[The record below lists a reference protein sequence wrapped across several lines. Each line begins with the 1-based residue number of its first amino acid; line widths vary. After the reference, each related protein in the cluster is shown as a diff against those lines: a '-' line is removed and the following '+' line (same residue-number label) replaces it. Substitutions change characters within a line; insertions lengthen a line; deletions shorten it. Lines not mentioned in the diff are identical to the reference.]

1 MRLPDEPDLPPQL
14 NIVPMIDIIF
24 AILAFFIISTMFL
37 TKQQGL
43 PVNLPNAITAQPQVS
58 EDAITV
64 TVDSKGKISLNSKAV
79 TLNTLQPKLQELIGS
94 QPQVLVMVQADKKV
108 NHGTVV
114 TVMDK
119 LRQMEGVQLAIAA
132 EKSQ

>member
-1 MRLPDEPDLPPQL
+1 
-14 NIVPMIDIIF
+14 
-24 AILAFFIISTMFL
+24 MFL
-37 TKQQGL
+37 TRQQGL
-43 PVNLPNAITAQPQVS
+43 PVNLPNALTAQPQVS

-94 QPQVLVMVQADKKV
+94 QPQVLVMVQADKRV

-114 TVMDK
+114 AVMDK
-119 LRQMEGVQLAIAA
+119 LGQMEGVQLAFAA

>member
-14 NIVPMIDIIF
+14 NIVPMIDVIF

-37 TKQQGL
+37 TRQQGL

-64 TVDSKGKISLNSKAV
+64 TVDSKGKISLNRQAV

-94 QPQVLVMVQADKKV
+94 QPQVLVMVQADKQV

-114 TVMDK
+114 AVMDK
-119 LRQMEGVQLAIAA
+119 LRQMEGLQLAIAA

>member
-43 PVNLPNAITAQPQVS
+43 PVNLPNAITAKPQVS

-64 TVDSKGKISLNSKAV
+64 TVDSKGKISLNRKAV

>member
-64 TVDSKGKISLNSKAV
+64 TVDSKGKISLNRKAV
-79 TLNTLQPKLQELIGS
+79 TLNTLQPNLQELIGS